1 MQAAQETP
9 QDPIPGD
16 GPDRQGG
23 HGHDTDRPSGDGTD
37 RPSGHGTEDRRTGHG
52 SDEAGDRGPD
62 PARHCGPAS
71 AHGPEPRRGRP
82 RSAAA
87 ERAILDAVVELLE
100 AGEPLARLSIER
112 IARTAG
118 VGKATIYRRWS
129 DKEAL
134 FVDVLRAVEPSDPV
148 VSGTAGL
155 DDLRL
160 MLEWVRTRGLAHR
173 SSVFLHNVV
182 AQMKSHPRLWA
193 EYQRTVIAPRRAAML
208 EAVRRAVD
216 AGELRDDLDTEL
228 MNDLFLGPVLMRTL
242 HHPEAPLPDDLVDR
256 LIHAL
261 LQGLAPKAQVAAGG
275 PATGPV

>member
-9 QDPIPGD
+9 QDPITGD
-16 GPDRQGG
+16 DPDRQGG
-23 HGHDTDRPSGDGTD
+23 HGHDTGRSPGHDTD
-37 RPSGHGTEDRRTGHG
+37 RPSGHGTADRQAGHG
-52 SDEAGDRGPD
+52 ADEAGDRGPD
-62 PARHCGPAS
+62 PARDGGPAS

-100 AGEPLARLSIER
+100 AGEPLAGLSIER

-129 DKEAL
+129 GKEEL

-155 DDLRL
+155 EDLRL

-173 SSVFLHNVV
+173 SSVFLHNVF

-193 EYQRTVIAPRRAAML
+193 EYQRTVLAPRRAAML

-216 AGELRDDLDTEL
+216 AGELRDDVDTEL

-242 HHPEAPLPDDLVDR
+242 HRPEASLPDDLVDR
-256 LIHAL
+256 LIHVL
-261 LQGLAPKAQVAAGG
+261 LEGLAPKAQVAADG
-275 PATGPV
+275 PVTGPV